1 MRDEL
6 GQWLNNKKKLM
17 LISRIRRKVKLRR
30 GRDPGQPGASLE
42 PEEPDEPVETKE
54 TNLTVYFPRNV
65 ICWGKRRKWYV
76 SSGMKLPLSYMRLGR
91 RLNSLNRPPLL
102 ARGWSSWGGC
112 GGCGGSGSEI
122 SDPNPTAQQCLC
134 RFAPSPRLAATL
146 ADHQRHRV
154 VPSLVVNLGP
164 SRQIKIS
171 PVKIEDMS
179 DQPQSEYPP
188 VCPSPWAKCLTLN
201 PLGLPMPS

>member
-1 MRDEL
+1 MGCET
-6 GQWLNNKKKLM
+6 
-17 LISRIRRKVKLRR
+17 
-30 GRDPGQPGASLE
+30 GRCS
-42 PEEPDEPVETKE
+42 
-54 TNLTVYFPRNV
+54 
-65 ICWGKRRKWYV
+65 
-76 SSGMKLPLSYMRLGR
+76 
-91 RLNSLNRPPLL
+91 
-102 ARGWSSWGGC
+102 GWSSWGGC

-179 DQPQSEYPP
+179 DQPQSEYPE
-188 VCPSPWAKCLTLN
+188 SMGRNA
-201 PLGLPMPS
+201 